1 MAAAAKHIQ
10 LTVTEKI
17 PLENN
22 RAIYYGT
29 ALGGTEYETGG
40 TSLEEEATNS
50 RYKLPE
56 RFLEVDIKGG
66 LLSQWNVASQKLKL
80 QAVNTVTAKKSGFVE
95 YENGETMAALIPAG
109 TPFRAVGLA

>member
-10 LTVTEKI
+10 LTVLSRTPI
-17 PLENN
+17 GNGV
-22 RAIYYGT
+22 AIYTGT

-56 RFLEVDIKGG
+56 RWIHIDVNG
-66 LLSQWNVASQKLKL
+66 LLKSQFNASSQKLKL
-80 QAVNTVTAKKSGFVE
+80 NAVNTVTAKKSGLVE
-95 YENGETMAALIPAG
+95 YETGETMASLIPAG
-109 TPFRAVGLA
+109 TPFWGIGLQ